1 MHPDR
6 DSVRPRPVVLF
17 VGGFG
22 RSGSTLVERVIE
34 ATPQAVSLGEVVHL
48 WKRGVLEDELCG
60 CGTPFSQ
67 CPFWT
72 RVGER
77 AFGGWANVDVA
88 EVLALHDAVDRQ
100 RRILRTLRPRTEA
113 ARAEILRY
121 TAYYRAVYDAVAE
134 ITGAEVVVDSSKHGS
149 LAVALGNDTEI
160 DLRVLHLVRDSVAVA
175 YSWSKEVSRPETQGQ
190 DEMVRYSSVRASAL
204 WASNNL
210 LVQLARIAR
219 TPVRRLRYEDFVRAP
234 SVSLRSVWRDL
245 ELPGDYEPLIEA
257 GVGVD
262 LERGHSIGG
271 NPMRFTE
278 GPLVIRPDEAWRT
291 AMPAGRRR
299 TVKLLTAPV
308 RLWLGYLGR
317 RGGRPRANR

>member
-6 DSVRPRPVVLF
+6 DSLRAGPVVLF

-149 LAVALGNDTEI
+149 LAVALGNDTQI

-175 YSWSKEVSRPETQGQ
+175 YSWSKEVSRPETRGEDQ
-190 DEMVRYSSVRASAL
+190 MVRYSAFRASLL
-204 WASNNL
+204 WTSNNL
-210 LVQLARIAR
+210 LVQLARLSR
-219 TPVRRLRYEDFVRAP
+219 TPVFRVRYEDFVHAP
-234 SVSLRSVWRDL
+234 SVALRGAWRSLD
-245 ELPGDYEPLIEA
+245 LPGEFEPSIES
-257 GVGVD
+257 GIGIE

-271 NPMRFTE
+271 NPMRFRE
-278 GPLVIRPDEAWRT
+278 GPLVIRPDESWRQ
-291 AMPAGRRR
+291 AMPPNQRRAVR
-299 TVKLLTAPV
+299 LYTAPI
-308 RLWLGYLGR
+308 RAWLGYRSGR
-317 RGGRPRANR
+317 GRG